1 MMISGDICPD
11 QSEASVGDRWPMRGL
26 DSGWDI
32 LTPEGNLTR
41 RELTSPRL
49 HTEIRTAADPGQGKM
64 TPLIPQLI
72 SENSHFLLRKNGM
85 KQPRDDSRYNSILRQ
100 LNGSSLKLSYELMSK
115 TYWGPNP
122 KKIYNYLCH
131 SKVCLDHSRKQ
142 FILIKLQSLAR

>member
-11 QSEASVGDRWPMRGL
+11 QWEASVGDHWPMRGR
-26 DSGWDI
+26 DSAWDI

-72 SENSHFLLRKNGM
+72 SENSHFLLRSKNGM
-85 KQPRDDSRYNSILRQ
+85 KQPPRWLALQLRQ

-142 FILIKLQSLAR
+142 FILIKLQSLGR